1 MRELWKS
8 IQKKNARRELQAR
21 RADFYFDLALTL
33 EDRVPLFTTLRK
45 YESRA
50 RQRAPSTAPLYMD
63 MLRGLRSGSLASAL
77 DGISNSSELI
87 MIDALQNVGDA
98 SMADGLKFLS
108 QTVEK
113 TDLMAQAARKAL
125 IYPISVFLLFS
136 AMLAS
141 FSIFV
146 VPTLAEILP
155 PEQWPFIGQALYF
168 VANSVKHY
176 GAYMALFIVALIT
189 GFIYSLSRWTSPMRR
204 KLDQFVPYSLYRD
217 YAGAMLII
225 SISSLMRNG
234 ISLRSSIERSMKYS
248 SPWMRWHLREILI
261 RLSNPNTVHFG
272 DAFQTGVLSQEL
284 EDRVQDA
291 SERRNPIE
299 AFVKI
304 GVGSMDRVIQ
314 SIERS
319 ASRMSS
325 RMLVVCGFM
334 MMFMMAGFFA
344 TAMEMQTGIRNNAS
358 KTRVA
363 R

>member
-1 MRELWKS
+1 MKELWLSVQKS
-8 IQKKNARRELQAR
+8 FARHDLHAR

-50 RQRAPSTAPLYMD
+50 RQRSPSTAPLYMD

-77 DGISNSSELI
+77 DGISSDSELI

-113 TDLMAQAARKAL
+113 TDHMVSAARKAL
-125 IYPISVFLLFS
+125 IYPASVFILFS
-136 AMLAS
+136 IMLTS

-146 VPTLAEILP
+146 VPTLASILP
-155 PEQWPFIGQALYF
+155 PDKWPAIGQALYF
-168 VANSVKHY
+168 VANAIKHY
-176 GAYMALFIVALIT
+176 GVYIALGLVCLFAA
-189 GFIYSLSRWTSPMRR
+189 FIYSLPRWSSNWRR
-204 KLDQFVPYSLYRD
+204 KLDAYMPYNFYRD

-225 SISSLMRNG
+225 SISSLMRSG
-234 ISLRSSIERSMKYS
+234 ISLRSSVERSMKYS
-248 SPWMRWHLREILI
+248 SPWMRWHLREVLV
-261 RLSNPNTVHFG
+261 RLSKPNTVHFG
-272 DAFQTGVLSQEL
+272 DAFQTGVLSQDL

-291 SERRNPIE
+291 SERRNPTE

-319 ASRMSS
+319 ATRLSTS
-325 RMLVVCGFM
+325 MLVICGLVLAFM
-334 MMFMMAGFFA
+334 MMGFFA
-344 TAMEMQTGIRNNAS
+344 TAMEMQTGIRSSA
-358 KTRVA
+358 TRVQVN